1 MEDSSSSPIDES
13 GNEGLG
19 LNEGSTIC
27 SFSDRD
33 MPGTTDKKKGGRNY
47 TAHAQSESSSD
58 GDSANESS
66 S

>member
-33 MPGTTDKKKGGRNY
+33 TPGTTDKKGGRNY
-47 TAHAQSESSSD
+47 TAHAQSESSSN
-58 GDSANESS
+58 GDSAYESS